1 MTAPLRHA
9 ARRSL
14 LRYGVYS
21 VIFNTAIAALLTAVG
36 LGEHFR
42 ASFADRF
49 FVNFVYSQCIGLP
62 AWFLIDGA
70 RHLLWPDQRP
80 RPLKFVP
87 LVIASLVIATY
98 GGTWLGARLLGHPW
112 NLQTPLTSLLIS
124 ATAGFIAVLYFYER
138 GRVEM
143 IERQIAEA
151 RLKLLQ
157 AQIEPHFL
165 FNTLANLDALI
176 GIDPARARAMLGHLN
191 DYLRATLA
199 SARKERNTLGD
210 EFALLDGYLEVI
222 GVRMGPR
229 LSFSQDLPD
238 ALKACEVPPMLLQ
251 PLVENAIKHGLEP
264 KIDGGRIE
272 IAARAA
278 GGRLVITIADTGIG
292 LGSNQSPGT
301 HVGLANVRQ
310 RIAAGYGAS
319 ASLEV
324 GARPGGGV
332 SVTLSIPQEQK

>member
-1 MTAPLRHA
+1 MRKFGL
-9 ARRSL
+9 
-14 LRYGVYS
+14 YS
-21 VIFNTAIAALLTAVG
+21 VIFNTAIAASLTGVG
-36 LGEHFR
+36 LGERFHPGLTE
-42 ASFADRF
+42 RF

-80 RPLKFVP
+80 RLLVFMPI
-87 LVIASLVIATY
+87 VIASMLAATY
-98 GGTWLGARLLGHPW
+98 GGTWLGAHFFGHPW
-112 NLQTPLTSLLIS
+112 NVETPLTSLVIT
-124 ATAGFIAVLYFYER
+124 ATAGFLAVLYFWER
-138 GRVEM
+138 GRAEM

-229 LSFSQDLPD
+229 LSFSLDLPD
-238 ALKACEVPPMLLQ
+238 ALKACEIPPMLLQ

-264 KIDGGRIE
+264 KVDGGRIE

-301 HVGLANVRQ
+301 HLGLANVRQ
-310 RIAAGYGAS
+310 RIAAAYGGS